1 LPMATAD
8 ESMQEVAQ
16 GVGELLA
23 KILIWFLQLSESW

>member
-1 LPMATAD
+1 MATAN

-16 GVGELLA
+16 EVGVLLA